1 MPDDRR
7 ALHAYMSDAAHE
19 AWHSFAADNGASVS
33 GLLEAIG
40 QNINEA
46 MESGTEPAPFD
57 AGLIKSARRI
67 DAGRRRRGS
76 GTASATR

>member
-1 MPDDRR
+1 
-7 ALHAYMSDAAHE
+7 MSDAAHE

-46 MESGTEPAPFD
+46 MASGQDPEPFD
-57 AGLIKSARRI
+57 QSLIKSARRI
-67 DAGRRRRGS
+67 DAGRRRRGGTS
-76 GTASATR
+76 TASATAGNGAAAN

>member
-1 MPDDRR
+1 MSDDRR

-40 QNINEA
+40 QNINDA
-46 MESGTEPAPFD
+46 IESGVEPSPFD
-57 AGLIKSARRI
+57 PGLIKSARRI
-67 DAGRRRRGS
+67 DASRRRRG
-76 GTASATR
+76 ASTSAR